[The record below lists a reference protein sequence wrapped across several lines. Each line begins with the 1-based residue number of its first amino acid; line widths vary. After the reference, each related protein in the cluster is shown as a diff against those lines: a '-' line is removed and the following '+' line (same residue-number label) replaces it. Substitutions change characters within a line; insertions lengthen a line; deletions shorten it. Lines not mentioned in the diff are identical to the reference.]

1 MCAAILFGKVN
12 RVQCHANVV
21 FCNAACL
28 LYETEAESFI
38 SSYRSDSDDDLD
50 EILDEDEPPTLGRA
64 PRASFMAQLQ
74 KASQFSFLMIVH
86 YHVLHS
92 LTLMPL

>member
-28 LYETEAESFI
+28 VYETEAESFI
-38 SSYRSDSDDDLD
+38 RSFRDDSD
-50 EILDEDEPPTLGRA
+50 EDSEEDKPSIRPTRG
-64 PRASFMAQLQ
+64 LQ
-74 KASQFSFLMIVH
+74 RV
-86 YHVLHS
+86 S
-92 LTLMPL
+92 LLVP

>member
-28 LYETEAESFI
+28 VYETEAESFI
-38 SSYRSDSDDDLD
+38 SSYRSDSNDD
-50 EILDEDEPPTLGRA
+50 LDEDEPPTLGRA
-64 PRASFMAQLQ
+64 QKGPLLAQLQ